1 LTESDAGASSLDAR
15 ATGSGVRFRLRVQPR
30 ASREE
35 VGDVRDGAL
44 VVRLTAPPVEN
55 AANAAL
61 VRLLARR
68 LRVPVSSVRIVRGGK
83 GRDKLVEI
91 VGVGP
96 QAVEALAIRKI
107 KAG

>member
-1 LTESDAGASSLDAR
+1 MGN
-15 ATGSGVRFRLRVQPR
+15 GVRLRIRVQPR

-35 VGDVRDGAL
+35 LGNVRGGAL
-44 VVRLTAPPVEN
+44 VVRVTAPPVEN

-68 LRVPVSSVRIVRGGK
+68 LRVPASSMRIVRGGT

-91 VGVGP
+91 DGVEL
-96 QAVEALAIRKI
+96 QEVVALVRKLS
-107 KAG
+107 